1 MPSDSRRATTDG
13 CSPQPRDRAAR
24 RRGEIIYLRLASSKP
39 REEERRSFILGQQGD
54 LPARRNGR
62 TDIAPDTYVIRFPGG
77 DYEYVATPDTVP
89 SVGKTIHRRGVAW
102 LVTRVVRDG
111 TSTVY
116 VERADEQLGE
126 TG

>member
-1 MPSDSRRATTDG
+1 M
-13 CSPQPRDRAAR
+13 
-24 RRGEIIYLRLASSKP
+24 
-39 REEERRSFILGQQGD
+39 
-54 LPARRNGR
+54 
-62 TDIAPDTYVIRFPGG
+62 IRFPSG
-77 DYEYVATPDTVP
+77 DYEYVATPNTVP
-89 SVGKTIHRRGVAW
+89 SVGTTIHRRGVAW